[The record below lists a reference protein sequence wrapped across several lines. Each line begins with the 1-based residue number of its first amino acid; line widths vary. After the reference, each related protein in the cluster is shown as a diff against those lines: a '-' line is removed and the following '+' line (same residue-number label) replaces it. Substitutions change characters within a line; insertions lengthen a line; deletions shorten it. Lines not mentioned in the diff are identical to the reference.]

1 MTMSN
6 TANGATTATGLALEG
21 GPAGKTVLYQLRPR
35 AVPADVGHHPPGDVR
50 RSRSEQLASV
60 LASAQAEFDHL
71 HNITR
76 RAGYRII
83 FRDPSGLI
91 INHPGNA
98 QHDTHQPKIRGGLVP
113 SAVRRIREYVEAN
126 IEFKIELVDLAA
138 IANLSRCHF
147 AHAFKQSLGCTP
159 HRYVMSQR
167 LERARQLLGE
177 SALPIAEIAL
187 ATGFA
192 DQSHLSRSFRASF
205 GMSPRAYR
213 RSRG

>member
-21 GPAGKTVLYQLRPR
+21 GLAAKTVLYQLQSR
-35 AVPADVGHHPPGDVR
+35 AVSADAGHHPLGDVR
-50 RSRSEQLASV
+50 RCPSEQLASV
-60 LASAQAEFDHL
+60 LAAARAEFDHL

-76 RAGYRII
+76 RAGYKII
-83 FRDPSGLI
+83 FCDPSGLI
-91 INHPGNA
+91 INHPGDA
-98 QHDTHQPKIRGGLVP
+98 QNEAHWPNIRGGLVP

-126 IEFKIELVDLAA
+126 LEFRIELVDLAA

-147 AHAFKQSLGCTP
+147 AYAFKQSLGCTP
-159 HRYVMSQR
+159 HRYVMSRR

-192 DQSHLSRSFRASF
+192 DQSHLSRSFRALF
-205 GMSPRAYR
+205 GVSPRAYR
-213 RSRG
+213 RARG